1 MHIIESNLFID
12 GLFFGDFHLWLV
24 GELLL
29 EQDLRQRGKG
39 LRQPVQPA
47 AERLIAG
54 QLWEVAQMICS
65 DEIVDTLPRQ

>member
-1 MHIIESNLFID
+1 MR
-12 GLFFGDFHLWLV
+12 WLGG

-29 EQDLRQRGKG
+29 EQNLGQRSKG

-54 QLWEVAQMICS
+54 QLLELAQMVCS

>member
-1 MHIIESNLFID
+1 MRRL
-12 GLFFGDFHLWLV
+12 G

-54 QLWEVAQMICS
+54 QLWKVAQMVGP
-65 DEIVDTLPRQ
+65 DEIVDTLPLQ